1 MALDTLAGETT
12 ATPEPEWNEDKL
24 VLSLNR
30 LQEMHAQVY
39 SSASFESHTWLI
51 STDLFFL

>member
-1 MALDTLAGETT
+1 MALDPLAGETG

-30 LQEMHAQVY
+30 LQEMHAQVN
-39 SSASFESHTWLI
+39 SSASFESYTWLFR
-51 STDLFFL
+51 TDLFFL